1 MFKITNSSFDGN
13 FLSDEGQCISFT
25 EAPNSNKSLSCNII
39 LENVTFS
46 RNRFSSCGLIF
57 LQVDNSTQNINLLN
71 VTFIDSSPSSDRD
84 VDMGNGYNECVFRS
98 STVDISV
105 SASNFTSARLFN
117 VSALNISLQIY
128 NSAFSGYRVK
138 GKGGVIYLNGT
149 DVCKL
154 SVSGSSFLNTSVS
167 QGGAINT
174 ECTNMYSVSFEK
186 NVFTNNTAWNKVGGA
201 VYIYSRGCDS
211 DDAEYSNGK
220 AHLDYSF
227 QDEQLLQIDCN
238 KCKFINSWGSAM
250 YIVTRRA
257 SLRLSQTEFTNC
269 FAMEGGG
276 VYMQTSSVLP
286 NRKCGSANAD
296 LLLKVASSNFT
307 GCMATELGG
316 SLYVA
321 YMMPQ

>member
-1 MFKITNSSFDGN
+1 MQG
-13 FLSDEGQCISFT
+13 
-25 EAPNSNKSLSCNII
+25 
-39 LENVTFS
+39 
-46 RNRFSSCGLIF
+46 
-57 LQVDNSTQNINLLN
+57 DNSTQNINLLN
-71 VTFIDSSPSSDRD
+71 VTSIDNSPSLDRD
-84 VDMGNGYNECVFRS
+84 VDMGNGYSECVFRS

-105 SASNFTSARLFN
+105 SASNFTSHSARLFN

-128 NSAFSGYRVK
+128 NSAFSRVK

-154 SVSGSSFLNTSVS
+154 SVSGSSFLNTSAS

-186 NVFTNNTAWNKVGGA
+186 NVFASNTAWNKVGGA

-276 VYMQTSSVLP
+276 VYMQTSPVLP
-286 NRKCGSANAD
+286 NRK
-296 LLLKVASSNFT
+296 LL
-307 GCMATELGG
+307 G
-316 SLYVA
+316 SLSTDDDDGNENVS
-321 YMMPQ
+321 